1 MTKQISASDAD
12 RLRMYMLMLV
22 LMSFLQ
28 RITTSTVMFPPTP
41 NTKMTAYRLMKI
53 ACNQGW

>member
-1 MTKQISASDAD
+1 MTKHTSASDAD

-28 RITTSTVMFPPTP
+28 RITTSAVMFSHPEHEDDCIHTYEDRP
-41 NTKMTAYRLMKI
+41 
-53 ACNQGW
+53 